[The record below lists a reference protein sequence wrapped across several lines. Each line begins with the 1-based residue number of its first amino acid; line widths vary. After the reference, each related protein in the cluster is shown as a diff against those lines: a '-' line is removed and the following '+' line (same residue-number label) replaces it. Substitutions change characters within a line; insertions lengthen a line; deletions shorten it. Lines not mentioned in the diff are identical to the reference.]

1 MSSKISEATKKLITA
16 MQQNEITEAA
26 IYRNIST
33 MVKSPQ
39 DKQVLLDISACEEE
53 HAAIWQSYTGI
64 SPKPQKLKVLWY
76 TAIARFVGYTFA
88 LKLMEGG
95 EHSAGNAYAELTHE
109 VPEAV
114 QIAREE
120 QEHEAALIDLLDEER
135 LQYVGAMVLGLNDAL
150 VELTGTL
157 AGLSFALQ
165 NNRLV
170 ALSGLITGVSATF
183 SMASSAYLQAK
194 SEGEQNAFKSSLYT
208 GVMYLITVALLVLPY
223 FLLPQHQFI
232 PALAMMLAIVVL
244 IIFIFTY
251 YISVAKSLP
260 FKKRFLEMFTI
271 SISVAV
277 LSFVI
282 GIVVK
287 SVLGIEV

>member
-1 MSSKISEATKKLITA
+1 MSSRISQTTKLLIAA

-26 IYRNIST
+26 IYRNIAA
-33 MVKSPQ
+33 MVKSPTDQ
-39 DKQVLLDISACEEE
+39 QVLLEISACEEK
-53 HAAIWQSYTGI
+53 HAMIWQKYTGTF
-64 SPKPQKLKVLWY
+64 PPPQKLKVLWY
-76 TAIARFVGYTFA
+76 TGIARVFGYTFA

-95 EHSAGNAYAELTHE
+95 EHSASSTYEQLTPE

-114 QIAREE
+114 EIAREE
-120 QEHEAALIDLLDEER
+120 QEHEAALIALLDEER
-135 LQYVGAMVLGLNDAL
+135 LQYIGAMVLGLNDAL

-194 SEGEQNAFKSSLYT
+194 SEGAQDALKSSLYT

-223 FLLPQHQFI
+223 LLLPAQQYI
-232 PALAMMLAIVVL
+232 PALMTMIATVVL
-244 IIFIFTY
+244 IILIFTY

-260 FKKRFLEMFTI
+260 FKKRFFEMFTI

-282 GIVVK
+282 GIAVK
-287 SVLGIEV
+287 SVLGVEI